1 VSAPTLAKKPP
12 SRNGGS
18 ELTSVSLGR
27 KIKDRAV
34 QGLVYLAFTLAM
46 VPLVSVLWTVIA
58 NGAGRLDGTFFSFSM
73 NGLSGRDPGGGAY
86 HAVIGT
92 LEQVA
97 ICSLI
102 AVPIAVM
109 TAIYLVE
116 YGDDRRLAR
125 VIGFFVDVMTGIP
138 SIVAGLFVL
147 ALWLLTFGFQYSG
160 FAGSLALTIL
170 MIPTVVRATEEM
182 LKLVPADLREASYA
196 LGVPRW
202 RTITK
207 VVLPTAMPGIITGIM
222 LAVARVMGETAP
234 LLLTIFFTKAINTN
248 PFQGP
253 QGSLPTFIWEQ
264 AADPNQ
270 NSIDRAWTGALVLIL
285 IIMLLNLGARLVA
298 RRHRPAGR

>member
-1 VSAPTLAKKPP
+1 VSAPTLVKDQP
-12 SRNGGS
+12 SRSGA

-27 KIKDRAV
+27 KIKDRAAA
-34 QGLVYLAFTLAM
+34 GLVYVAFALAM
-46 VPLVSVLWTVIA
+46 IPLVSVLWTVVT
-58 NGAGRLDGTFFSFSM
+58 NGIGRLDGTFFSFSM

-86 HAVIGT
+86 HAIVGT

-102 AVPIAVM
+102 AVPIAVL

-116 YGDDRRLAR
+116 YGGDGRLAR
-125 VIGFFVDVMTGIP
+125 IISFFVDVMTGIP
-138 SIVAGLFVL
+138 SIVAGLFIL

-170 MIPTVVRATEEM
+170 MIPTVVRSAEEM

-202 RTITK
+202 RTIVK
-207 VVLPTAMPGIITGIM
+207 VVLPTAAPGVITGIM

-248 PFQGP
+248 PFEGP

-298 RRHRPAGR
+298 RLYRPAGR